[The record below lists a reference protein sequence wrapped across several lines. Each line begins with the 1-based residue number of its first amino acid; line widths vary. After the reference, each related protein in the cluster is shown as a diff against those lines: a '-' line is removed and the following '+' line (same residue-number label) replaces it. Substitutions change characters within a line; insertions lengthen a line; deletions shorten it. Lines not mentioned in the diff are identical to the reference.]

1 VSDNDSGPGSAIEG
15 AVEGVKG
22 KVKEV
27 AGRAGGDEER
37 ELEGIEQQ
45 KKAKAK
51 RDVAAKEAQAEKA
64 RGEAELHE
72 TAERSHQR

>member
-27 AGRAGGDEER
+27 VGRVGGDEER
-37 ELEGIEQQ
+37 ELEGVEQQ
-45 KKAKAK
+45 KKAKAE
-51 RDVAAKEAQAEKA
+51 REVAAKEAQAEKA
-64 RGEAELHE
+64 RAEAELHE
-72 TAERSHQR
+72 TGQRSHQR